1 MHKRYKIFC
10 RSRKERKNASKP
22 NQNQNSSEIFG
33 VDVPYLIEKVRI
45 GKYPIGI
52 YEKHGKRA
60 HIVIQTNLVAQYL
73 GRTMEEIDAAVA
85 EIEGGTSQ

>member
-1 MHKRYKIFC
+1 MR
-10 RSRKERKNASKP
+10 P
-22 NQNQNSSEIFG
+22 NRIRTKTAAKIFG
-33 VDVPYLIEKVRI
+33 VDVPYLIEKVRV

-73 GRTMEEIDAAVA
+73 GRTMKEIDAAVE
-85 EIEGGTSQ
+85 EIDGGQVQ

>member
-1 MHKRYKIFC
+1 MR
-10 RSRKERKNASKP
+10 P
-22 NQNQNSSEIFG
+22 NRIKTKTTAKIFG

>member
-1 MHKRYKIFC
+1 MRPNRIRTKTAAKIF
-10 RSRKERKNASKP
+10 S
-22 NQNQNSSEIFG
+22 
-33 VDVPYLIEKVRI
+33 VDVPYLIEKVRV

-73 GRTMEEIDAAVA
+73 GRTMKEIDAAVE
-85 EIEGGTSQ
+85 EIEGGQVQ

>member
-1 MHKRYKIFC
+1 MR
-10 RSRKERKNASKP
+10 P
-22 NQNQNSSEIFG
+22 NRIKTKTVAKIFG

-73 GRTMEEIDAAVA
+73 GRTMEEIDAAVI
-85 EIEGGTSQ
+85 EIEGGQAQ

>member
-1 MHKRYKIFC
+1 MRPNRIRTKTAAKIL
-10 RSRKERKNASKP
+10 
-22 NQNQNSSEIFG
+22 G
-33 VDVPYLIEKVRI
+33 VDVPYLIEKVRV

-60 HIVIQTNLVAQYL
+60 HVVIQTNLVAQYL
-73 GRTMEEIDAAVA
+73 GRTMEEIDAAVI